1 MTGLLLALIT
11 LFTSYGHVELPLVG
25 VVELNQQVGIPL
37 IAASLATLVVDAELA
52 TRRRSRD
59 QGDRARE
66 ADQAARE
73 RDRAARRAQRQA
85 RCTLVQLRH
94 QLEPTALNAR
104 NVANLIA
111 LLEEYG
117 DVA

>member
-1 MTGLLLALIT
+1 
-11 LFTSYGHVELPLVG
+11 
-25 VVELNQQVGIPL
+25 
-37 IAASLATLVVDAELA
+37 
-52 TRRRSRD
+52 
-59 QGDRARE
+59 
-66 ADQAARE
+66 
-73 RDRAARRAQRQA
+73 
-85 RCTLVQLRH
+85 VQLRH